1 MANLIENV
9 KDFVNTKILKKTHK
23 RENVESDYVLET
35 RNLGISFGGLK
46 AAQNVNLKI
55 MKKEIYGLIGPN
67 GAGKTT
73 VFNLLTGVYQ
83 PTEGA
88 FYLNGEDL
96 TGLPQDII
104 NHKGIAR
111 TFQNI
116 RLFNNMSV
124 IRNVMVGLTNQPEY
138 SCSLA
143 ESILRLPKHGKVEK
157 AMRQRAKELLRIFD
171 LEDERNNLACNL
183 PYGKQR
189 KLEIARALA
198 TNPKLLLLD
207 EPAAGMNPNET
218 ADLVDTIKLIRDK
231 FDMTILLIEHD
242 MKFVSGLCDRIT
254 VLNFGTV
261 LTEGET
267 KAALNNPEVI
277 KAYIGG

>member
-1 MANLIENV
+1 M
-9 KDFVNTKILKKTHK
+9 
-23 RENVESDYVLET
+23 SDIVLET
-35 RNLGISFGGLK
+35 KNLGISFGGLK
-46 AAQNVNLKI
+46 AVSDVNLQVRKQQL
-55 MKKEIYGLIGPN
+55 YGLVGPN

-73 VFNLLTGVYQ
+73 IFNLLTGVYR
-83 PTEGA
+83 PTEGT
-88 FYLNGEDL
+88 FFLNGEEL
-96 TGLPQDII
+96 SGKSQEAI
-104 NHKGIAR
+104 NRKGIAR

-124 IRNVMVGLTNQPEY
+124 IRNVLVGLHNQPQFKCNPVT
-138 SCSLA
+138 SM
-143 ESILRLPKHGKVEK
+143 LRLPAHFDTENRMREK
-157 AMRQRAKELLRIFD
+157 AKEILRIVG
-171 LEDERNNLACNL
+171 LEEERNNLSCNL

-207 EPAAGMNPNET
+207 EPAAGMNPHET
-218 ADLVDTIKLIRDK
+218 AELMDVIKYIRDN

-242 MKFVSGLCDRIT
+242 MKFVSGLCDEVT

-261 LTEGET
+261 LAQGDT
-267 KAALNNPEVI
+267 KEALNNPEVV

>member
-1 MANLIENV
+1 MSEV
-9 KDFVNTKILKKTHK
+9 VLKT
-23 RENVESDYVLET
+23 E
-35 RNLGISFGGLK
+35 NLGISFGGLK
-46 AAQNVNLKI
+46 AVDDVNI
-55 MKKEIYGLIGPN
+55 EIKKRQLYGLVGPN

-83 PTEGA
+83 PTTGC
-88 FYLNGEDL
+88 FYLNGEKL
-96 TGLPQDII
+96 TGKTQEQI

-124 IRNVMVGLTNQPEY
+124 IRNVMVGLHNQPEFK
-138 SCSLA
+138 CNPFVSLF
-143 ESILRLPKHGKVEK
+143 RLPGHFKTEK
-157 AMRQRAKELLRIFD
+157 AMREKAKEILRIFD

-207 EPAAGMNPNET
+207 EPAAGMNPYET
-218 ADLVDTIKLIRDK
+218 EDLMHIIRRIRDE
-231 FDMTILLIEHD
+231 FDLTILLIEHD
-242 MKFVSGLCDRIT
+242 MKFVSGLCDEIT

-261 LTEGET
+261 LAQGNTEE
-267 KAALNNPEVI
+267 ALNNPEVI
-277 KAYIGG
+277 KAYIGE

>member
-1 MANLIENV
+1 MAE
-9 KDFVNTKILKKTHK
+9 
-23 RENVESDYVLET
+23 YMLET
-35 RNLGISFGGLK
+35 KNLGITFGGLK
-46 AAQNVNLKI
+46 AVQDVNLKI
-55 MKKEIYGLIGPN
+55 KKNELYGLVGPN

-83 PTEGA
+83 PTEGT
-88 FYLNGEDL
+88 FYLDGHEL
-96 TGLPQDII
+96 LGKTQEAI
-104 NHKGIAR
+104 NHAGIAR

-116 RLFNNMSV
+116 RLFSNMSV
-124 IRNVMVGLTNQPEY
+124 IRNVMVGLHNQKEFKCNPFV
-138 SCSLA
+138 SM
-143 ESILRLPKHGKVEK
+143 LRLPSHFDTEVR
-157 AMRQRAKELLRIFD
+157 MRERAKEILRIFG
-171 LEDERNNLACNL
+171 LEQERNNLSCNL

-218 ADLVDTIKLIRDK
+218 AELMDVIKFIRDK

-242 MKFVSGLCDRIT
+242 MKFVSGLCDRLT

-261 LTEGET
+261 LIQGDTQT
-267 KAALNNPEVI
+267 ALNDPEVI
-277 KAYIGG
+277 RAYIGN